1 MNHTVIT
8 VVGNVVNTP
17 ELRVTNSGIHFTTF
31 RLAATPRWY
40 NATRGSWE
48 SGTTSFYGVT
58 AFRALGA
65 NALASLAKG
74 QPVVV
79 HGRLRVNQF
88 ERADKSLG
96 MRAEIDAVS
105 IGHDLALGVAEF
117 RKGTAALPDE
127 HDRLADADVQE
138 ALGESESEE
147 YDMVDPATGEV
158 ARLRRAPASTGEGAD
173 VTVTPGAAAPGG
185 ASAEPTPGAG
195 DGPDTDAGAGAGA
208 GADPGGAGE
217 REARRRRQDRP
228 ALASA

>member
-8 VVGNVVNTP
+8 VVGNVVNAP
-17 ELRVTNSGIHFTTF
+17 ELRVTNSGVHFTTF

-40 NATRGSWE
+40 NATRGCWE

-65 NALASLAKG
+65 NTLASLEKG

-96 MRAEIDAVS
+96 MRAEIDAIS
-105 IGHDLALGVAEF
+105 IGHDLGLGVAEF
-117 RKGTAALPDE
+117 HKGTAALPDE
-127 HDRLADADVQE
+127 HDRLADSDVQE
-138 ALGESESEE
+138 ALSESESQE

-158 ARLRRAPASTGEGAD
+158 ARLRRPPAAD
-173 VTVTPGAAAPGG
+173 GAPGDTALAANVS
-185 ASAEPTPGAG
+185 ASPVEASPQVTGVARAS
-195 DGPDTDAGAGAGA
+195 DGPGQGAGAG
-208 GADPGGAGE
+208 PGGAAKGE
-217 REARRRRQDRP
+217 SGPKRQQRP